1 MRTCSF
7 YRKQYNGSSKKL
19 NLQLPHD
26 SAIALWGT
34 YTHKKIESRESTDT
48 HINSGILSHK
58 RQKTEATWMDK
69 QHVIYV

>member
-1 MRTCSF
+1 MI
-7 YRKQYNGSSKKL
+7 Q
-19 NLQLPHD
+19 QLHF
-26 SAIALWGT
+26 GVH
-34 YTHKKIESRESTDT
+34 THTKKIESRESTDT